1 MKSERWSGGV
11 DGSCSV
17 RLMLRLQRRT
27 PEERCSPLA
36 RKLRF
41 SGNWELRETSWAT
54 VLSFEV
60 FPLNVLSQLHW
71 SFSLINP
78 TRHQV
83 LSDRLWPP
91 SPPSLPSPSL
101 PLSST
106 TPSSPPPS
114 SPPPWQKLLIS
125 ILHHHRSLHYS
136 YSTNLSFPLISCS
149 LPVLSYEK
157 KISLT
162 LII

>member
-11 DGSCSV
+11 DGSRSV

-83 LSDRLWPP
+83 LSDRLWLP
-91 SPPSLPSPSL
+91 SPPSLAQVISDPSCFESL
-101 PLSST
+101 LPNERLWFLLLCPHLINSS
-106 TPSSPPPS
+106 
-114 SPPPWQKLLIS
+114 
-125 ILHHHRSLHYS
+125 
-136 YSTNLSFPLISCS
+136 
-149 LPVLSYEK
+149 LSYRRDLVTQ
-157 KISLT
+157 ILSLY
-162 LII
+162 LLRELVPIIKQCFLL

>member
-1 MKSERWSGGV
+1 MTRELM
-11 DGSCSV
+11 SCFF
-17 RLMLRLQRRT
+17 RT
-27 PEERCSPLA
+27 PIAP
-36 RKLRF
+36 F
-41 SGNWELRETSWAT
+41 
-54 VLSFEV
+54 
-60 FPLNVLSQLHW
+60 LHT
-71 SFSLINP
+71 FSL
-78 TRHQV
+78 HQDYSHNH
-83 LSDRLWPP
+83 LHHYITSTTSIAATISSSRPPP
-91 SPPSLPSPSL
+91 SSPSFPSSSPSPPSPSL

-149 LPVLSYEK
+149 LSVLSYEK

>member
-11 DGSCSV
+11 DGSRSV

-27 PEERCSPLA
+27 LEERCSPLA

-91 SPPSLPSPSL
+91 SPPSLAQVISDPSCFESL
-101 PLSST
+101 LPNERLWFLLLCPHLINSS
-106 TPSSPPPS
+106 
-114 SPPPWQKLLIS
+114 
-125 ILHHHRSLHYS
+125 
-136 YSTNLSFPLISCS
+136 
-149 LPVLSYEK
+149 LSYRRDLVTQILSLLCLK
-157 KISLT
+157 CPDGSLT
-162 LII
+162 LGIKLELY